1 MNFTASA
8 NKQIEDTNYKR
19 YVLSVVSGQ
28 EPIVVKNLQETVKK
42 NNIQNQ
48 VEEVFFPVIK
58 TVTIWKNGEKKV
70 TEKKLHPGYVYV
82 KSMMNDKIWYVLR
95 NTPGVRLI
103 IGSEIYP
110 TPVSDEEMNKI
121 IEQVK
126 KSEERL
132 QMDVPYQIGDKV
144 KLKEEELWGIEGEII
159 NINKDTWEVQIKTK
173 LMGRET
179 IVNVTFDKIDKIT
192 N

>member
-58 TVTIWKNGEKKV
+58 TVTI
-70 TEKKLHPGYVYV
+70 
-82 KSMMNDKIWYVLR
+82 
-95 NTPGVRLI
+95 
-103 IGSEIYP
+103 
-110 TPVSDEEMNKI
+110 
-121 IEQVK
+121 
-126 KSEERL
+126 
-132 QMDVPYQIGDKV
+132 
-144 KLKEEELWGIEGEII
+144 
-159 NINKDTWEVQIKTK
+159 
-173 LMGRET
+173 
-179 IVNVTFDKIDKIT
+179 
-192 N
+192 